1 MPFGLIEASFLGIVL
16 EGVFYGNLLF
26 YTYDVPLSPN
36 LFYLIGLYCIIFVLY
51 LRLQTSKKSDDRNI
65 LIYPISSLF
74 VLCTTL
80 FGLNLIQGYLTVVS
94 KTSPT

>member
-26 YTYDVPLSPN
+26 YTYDVPIY
-36 LFYLIGLYCIIFVLY
+36 FYLIGLYCIIFVLY
-51 LRLQTSKKSDDRNI
+51 LRVQASKRSDDRNI

-80 FGLNLIQGYLTVVS
+80 FGLSLVQGYLTVVS
-94 KTSPT
+94 KTSPTVT